1 MILRLPLTCAYV
13 RARERERGP
22 NPDHNHYILN
32 RNPPSVVVNYSRKL
46 TPEQEQALLADLARG
61 DTYATVQQRY
71 GISKGTVHAIRHRH
85 ASPAQPV
92 NSAGIPETPAPR
104 TNPEPSIPISAL
116 ADLER
121 THAADAEALEKAQAE
136 LERMRR
142 EEAKSGESASQGEE
156 PRTEPPK
163 KSAREITAE
172 SLYATIDNAQ
182 LKEILTATAKIGA
195 GNVAQC
201 LEVGAQLIYD
211 YWPVARLQGYEEGHT
226 KQFLADLF
234 NFWAQWKDRLAE
246 YEEGKAK
253 IEAYERMRAYVAISR
268 IRGHT
273 PDYGVLLAALAA
285 PTVDIIEMVL

>member
-1 MILRLPLTCAYV
+1 MADRP
-13 RARERERGP
+13 
-22 NPDHNHYILN
+22 H
-32 RNPPSVVVNYSRKL
+32 KL

-61 DTYATVQQRY
+61 DTYASVMQRY

-85 ASPAQPV
+85 ASPAQLV
-92 NSAGIPETPAPR
+92 SSAGTVPETPPAPR

-121 THAADAEALEKAQAE
+121 THAADAEARERAEAE

-142 EEAKSGESASQGEE
+142 GEAEAGDRQTEGTPQESPPES
-156 PRTEPPK
+156 PK

-211 YWPVARLQGYEEGHT
+211 YWPVARLQGYEEGQT

-234 NFWAQWKDRLAE
+234 NFWAQWKDKIAE

-285 PTVDIIEMVL
+285 PTVDITEMVL

>member
-1 MILRLPLTCAYV
+1 MA
-13 RARERERGP
+13 
-22 NPDHNHYILN
+22 
-32 RNPPSVVVNYSRKL
+32 NYSRKL
-46 TPEQEQALLADLARG
+46 TPEQEQALLSDLARG

-85 ASPAQPV
+85 ASPAQLV
-92 NSAGIPETPAPR
+92 SSAGTVPETPTPR

-121 THAADAEALEKAQAE
+121 THAADAEARERAEAE

-142 EEAKSGESASQGEE
+142 GEAEADDRQTEGTPQES
-156 PRTEPPK
+156 PPEPPK

-172 SLYATIDNAQ
+172 SLYATISNAQ

-211 YWPVARLQGYEEGHT
+211 YWPVALQSGYEEGQT

-234 NFWAQWKDRLAE
+234 NFWAQWKDKIAE

-268 IRGHT
+268 IRGHA

-285 PTVDIIEMVL
+285 PTVDITEMVL